1 LGYFDP
7 INIAIFLVDIA
18 LAVHCIRNGHSVL
31 WILAIGI
38 VPFLGGMLG
47 LGPLGILGVWF
58 AYVIFAVVP
67 DFAGSHGFRRFR
79 GSLAQAA
86 DPGSAYREKKR
97 QAELTGSVDAKRAL
111 AEESINRGFI
121 AEAIALYESA
131 MQGPLGGNDPA
142 LLKGLAHARLL
153 AGEGAAAED
162 LFLKLKALDP
172 AAIDADA
179 ELDYARSLALQGK
192 NEAALRQYEMVAP
205 RYPGEEAR
213 CRFALLL
220 EEMGQRERAQ
230 ALFREILA
238 SVKGAPSYYRSR
250 QREWTRIAQQHLK

>member
-1 LGYFDP
+1 MCCAP
-7 INIAIFLVDIA
+7 
-18 LAVHCIRNGHSVL
+18 AV
-31 WILAIGI
+31 
-38 VPFLGGMLG
+38 
-47 LGPLGILGVWF
+47 
-58 AYVIFAVVP
+58 
-67 DFAGSHGFRRFR
+67 RRFR

-86 DPGSAYREKKR
+86 DPGRAYREKKR

-111 AEESINRGFI
+111 AEECLKRGFT
-121 AEAIALYESA
+121 AEAIELYESA

-153 AGEGAAAED
+153 AGEGAAAES

-179 ELDYARSLALQGK
+179 ELDYARALALQGK
-192 NEAALRQYEMVAP
+192 NEAAVRQYEMVAS

-220 EEMGQRERAQ
+220 EEMGQRDRAQ
-230 ALFREILA
+230 ALFREILV